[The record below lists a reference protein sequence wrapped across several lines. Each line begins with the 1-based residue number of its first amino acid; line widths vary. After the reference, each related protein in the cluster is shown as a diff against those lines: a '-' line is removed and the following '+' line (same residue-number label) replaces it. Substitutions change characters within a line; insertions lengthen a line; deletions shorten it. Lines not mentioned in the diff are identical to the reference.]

1 MLISSGAVATRPAES
16 IELTNETIKKL
27 GFHVKAE
34 RMREWVS
41 VTLTAPPKIG
51 KYWEQAATQSYPF
64 KSENP
69 AFFSKVKIE
78 GKESETEVFI
88 SYYSSE
94 SDASIGVY
102 YVCSDK
108 SGVSCSFGRERLY
121 SIYSLNKFVK

>member
-1 MLISSGAVATRPAES
+1 
-16 IELTNETIKKL
+16 
-27 GFHVKAE
+27 
-34 RMREWVS
+34 MREWVS
-41 VTLTAPPKIG
+41 VTLIAPPKIG

-88 SYYSSE
+88 SYNSSE
-94 SDASIGVY
+94 SGTTIGVY
-102 YVCSDK
+102 YVWSDK
-108 SGVSCSFGRERLY
+108 SGVSCSFGRDRLY